1 MDEGCRVTVL
11 KIGVLQADQ
20 ARPGPRV
27 GSREKWEVKVEEMK
41 KFGTYKYDV
50 SSRIWSEFQIPFQLS
65 DSSIEDVR
73 MRGS

>member
-50 SSRIWSEFQIPFQLS
+50 SSRI
-65 DSSIEDVR
+65 
-73 MRGS
+73 

>member
-41 KFGTYKYDV
+41 KFGTYSTTSALAFDQ
-50 SSRIWSEFQIPFQLS
+50 SFRFRFNCQIHPLRMSE
-65 DSSIEDVR
+65 
-73 MRGS
+73 